1 MKRLFSFVLLAF
13 AALALAFVACGHA
26 RLARAADASAVAEP
40 GNIDALIAAV
50 KKEGSTA
57 TIAWADSM
65 YGGGTGMQH
74 FEDGINKKYR
84 LDLHVEFTPLSIPG
98 GAFESQIAQEVK
110 AGQAASSDVLFNVY
124 QAPEAT
130 FMQAVDWRQYVPGLP
145 EDTMFFDRRAV
156 GMVGLLEG
164 IIYNTKLVP
173 ADKVPKT
180 LSDLLEPEW
189 KGKLST
195 SPYQGIEGA
204 YLGLPEALGHDGML
218 KFYTAYAK
226 QLGGVM
232 RCGSEDRIVSGE
244 FLMFGIDCGD
254 FTARLA
260 ARKGRPLA
268 MIYPKEGAGLYFL
281 ATGIPE
287 TAAHPYAARLI
298 VAYML
303 SREGQDILW
312 DVMGTDNYK
321 LPGSH
326 MAQVIDQARESGVKI
341 IEAFG
346 ADVQHPELTQY
357 AHEIDTLVNQPR

>member
-1 MKRLFSFVLLAF
+1 MRAPSFVSLA
-13 AALALAFVACGHA
+13 AALALAFVASGHA
-26 RLARAADASAVAEP
+26 VIAHAADASAVAEP
-40 GNIDALIAAV
+40 GNIDALVAAV

-65 YGGGTGMQH
+65 YGGGKGMQR
-74 FEDGINKKYR
+74 FEDGIDRKYH
-84 LDLHVEFTPLSIPG
+84 LDLRVEFTPLSIPG

-110 AGQAASSDVLFNVY
+110 AGQTASSDILFNVY
-124 QAPEAT
+124 QAPEAAY
-130 FMQAVDWRQYVPGLP
+130 MQAVDWRQYIPGLP
-145 EDTMFFDRRAV
+145 GDTMYFDRRAV

-164 IIYNTKLVP
+164 IIYNTKLIAP
-173 ADKVPKT
+173 EKVPHT
-180 LSDLLEPEW
+180 LAELLEPQW
-189 KGKLST
+189 SGKLST

-254 FTARLA
+254 FSARLA
-260 ARKGRPLA
+260 QRKGMPLA

-281 ATGIPE
+281 ATGIPQ

-298 VAYML
+298 IAYML

-321 LPGSH
+321 LPGSD
-326 MAQVIDQARESGVKI
+326 MAQVIDQARKNGVKV

-346 ADVQHPELTQY
+346 VDVQHPELTQY

>member
-1 MKRLFSFVLLAF
+1 MRQRSLFALTVVA
-13 AALALAFVACGHA
+13 AALAVWSGSGPAAH
-26 RLARAADASAVAEP
+26 AADAPAVTEP
-40 GNIDALIAAV
+40 KTIDALVAAV

-65 YGGGTGMQH
+65 YGGGAAMQR
-74 FEDGINKKYR
+74 FEDGINRKYH

-98 GAFESQIAQEVK
+98 GSFESQIAQEVK
-110 AGQAASSDVLFNVY
+110 AGETASSDILFNVY
-124 QAPEAT
+124 QAPEAAY
-130 FMQAVDWRQYVPGLP
+130 MQAVDWRDYVDGLP
-145 EDTMFFDRRAV
+145 EGTMYFDRRAV

-164 IIYNTKLVP
+164 VIYNSKLIP
-173 ADKVPKT
+173 PDKVPHT
-180 LSDLLEPEW
+180 LAELLEPQW

-195 SPYQGIEGA
+195 SPYQGIEGS

-218 KFYTAYAK
+218 KFYTVYAQ

-254 FTARLA
+254 FSARLA
-260 ARKGRPLA
+260 QRKGMPLA

-281 ATGIPE
+281 ATGIPQ

-298 VAYML
+298 IAYML

-312 DVMGTDNYK
+312 DAMGTDNYK
-321 LPGSH
+321 LAGSH
-326 MAQVIDQARESGVKI
+326 MAQIIADARKNGVKV